1 MRVETHEIGSGL
13 CPIVSFDISGIK
25 PLDSLP
31 ESWSVVFQHPVPL
44 ANHSIRRGSL
54 GCVTSCHV
62 RRPMLR
68 CHALQLF
75 VLQHAST
82 L

>member
-1 MRVETHEIGSGL
+1 MEADEIGSGL
-13 CPIVSFDISGIK
+13 CPVVSFDISGIK
-25 PLDSLP
+25 PLGSLP
-31 ESWSVVFQHPVPL
+31 ESWSDVFQHPVPL

-54 GCVTSCHV
+54 GGATSYHV
-62 RRPMLR
+62 RRLVLR

-75 VLQHAST
+75 LLQHAST